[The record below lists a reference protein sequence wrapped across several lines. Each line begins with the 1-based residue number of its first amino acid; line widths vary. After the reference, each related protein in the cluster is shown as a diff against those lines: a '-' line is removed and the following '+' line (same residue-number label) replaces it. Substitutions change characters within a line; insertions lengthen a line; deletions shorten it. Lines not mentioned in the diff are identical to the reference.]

1 MEYGL
6 KEVDFL
12 SVWFEHTIR
21 QSRLLSFDEDLI

>member
-12 SVWFEHTIR
+12 GVWFKHTIR
-21 QSRLLSFDEDLI
+21 QPGLLSFDKNLI